1 MTINQ
6 SGWKP
11 SSPVQSAT
19 DTGTVTGNRALML
32 EEALIFEIGDV
43 ETTGVDF
50 CPSPL
55 AGDGGSRQAADG
67 RGGMVDASPAPQPLS
82 REGKGAQLLRTAP
95 IGLPGLTEPETVRHY
110 TRLSRQNY
118 AIDLGLFP
126 LGSCTMKHNPRL
138 NEKMARLPGFA
149 DIHPLAPRETVAG
162 ALELINQL
170 AFWLVDLT
178 GMHGVAMSPKAGA
191 HGELCG
197 LLCIRAA
204 LEARGD
210 ARQVVLVPESAHG
223 TNPATAA
230 FCGYRVENIPATPAG
245 RVDLEALKAR
255 LGPDVAA
262 VMITNPNTCGLFE
275 PEMKAISD
283 AVHAVGGFV
292 YCDGANFNAI
302 VGKVRPGDLG
312 VDAMH
317 INLHKT
323 FSTPHGG
330 GGPGSGPVVLSEALS
345 PFAPL
350 PYTARDRD
358 GVIHLVEEEQA
369 EAFSEEHFGGKVQSF
384 GRMTAFHGQMGMFV
398 RALAYI
404 LSHGA
409 DGLKQVA
416 EDAVLNANYI
426 LRSLEDVLDAPFASS
441 GPCMHEALFSDKGFA
456 EGFSTLDLAKGLIDE
471 GFHPMTVYFPLVVH
485 GAMLVEP
492 TETESKAALD
502 QFIMALRSVAVRA
515 RAGDAGLKAAPVH
528 APRRRLDET
537 LAARKPIV
545 AWKQSAPP
553 GTPSPSEIGDR

>member
-1 MTINQ
+1 MTMLKEGRPTAPQ
-6 SGWKP
+6 A
-11 SSPVQSAT
+11 VTDSAPAT
-19 DTGTVTGNRALML
+19 ATGNRALML
-32 EEALIFEIGDV
+32 EEALIFEIGSTQ
-43 ETTGVDF
+43 TTGVDF
-50 CPSPL
+50 PEAPKVASRLGNL
-55 AGDGGSRQAADG
+55 A
-67 RGGMVDASPAPQPLS
+67 
-82 REGKGAQLLRTAP
+82 RTDS
-95 IGLPGLTEPETVRHY
+95 IGLPGLSEQETVRHY

-138 NEKMARLPGFA
+138 NEKVARMPGFA
-149 DIHPLAPRETVAG
+149 DLHPLAPQSTVQG
-162 ALELINQL
+162 ALAVIHEL
-170 AFWLVDLT
+170 AEWLITLT
-178 GMHGVAMSPKAGA
+178 GMHSVAMSPKAGA

-197 LLCIRAA
+197 LLAIRAA

-210 ARQVVLVPESAHG
+210 ARSVILVPESAHG

-230 FCGYRVENIPATPAG
+230 FCGYKVEDIPATPDG

-275 PEMKAISD
+275 RDMKTISD
-283 AVHAVGGFV
+283 AVHAAGALV

-302 VGKVRPGDLG
+302 VGRVRPGDLG

-330 GGPGSGPVVLSEALS
+330 GGPGSGPVVLSEALT

-350 PYTARDRD
+350 PFVERQ
-358 GVIHLVEEEQA
+358 GNSFVLIEEETA
-369 EAFSEEHFGGKVQSF
+369 DEHHASSF
-384 GRMTAFHGQMGMFV
+384 GRMVAFHGQMGMFT
-398 RALAYI
+398 RALTYI

-409 DGLKQVA
+409 DGLRQVA
-416 EDAVLNANYI
+416 SDAVLNANYI
-426 LRSLEDVLDAPFASS
+426 LRSLDDVLDAPFGAS
-441 GPCMHEALFSDKGFA
+441 GPCMHEALFSDKGLA
-456 EGFSTLDLAKGLIDE
+456 EGFTTLDIAKGLIDE
-471 GFHPMTVYFPLVVH
+471 GFHPMTMYFPLVVH

-502 QFIMALRSVAVRA
+502 QFIMALRSLAERA
-515 RAGDAGLKAAPVH
+515 KAGDEALKGAPYF

-537 LAARKPIV
+537 LAARQPV
-545 AWKQSAPP
+545 LSWSDPALAQAA
-553 GTPSPSEIGDR
+553 E

>member
-1 MTINQ
+1 MTMLKE
-6 SGWKP
+6 GRP
-11 SSPVQSAT
+11 TAPAPVADAHMAPQTA
-19 DTGTVTGNRALML
+19 TGNRALML
-32 EEALIFEIGDV
+32 EEKLIFEIGSTD
-43 ETTGVDF
+43 TTGVDF
-50 CPSPL
+50 GETSKVASRLGSL
-55 AGDGGSRQAADG
+55 ARTDG
-67 RGGMVDASPAPQPLS
+67 
-82 REGKGAQLLRTAP
+82 
-95 IGLPGLTEPETVRHY
+95 IGLPGLSEQETVRHY

-138 NEKMARLPGFA
+138 NEKVARMPGFA
-149 DIHPLAPRETVAG
+149 DIHPLQPQSTVQG
-162 ALELINQL
+162 ALGVINEL
-170 AFWLVDLT
+170 AVWLIKLT
-178 GMHGVAMSPKAGA
+178 GMYGVAMTPKAGA

-230 FCGYRVENIPATPAG
+230 FCGYKVEDIPATPDG

-275 PEMKAISD
+275 RDMKVISD
-283 AVHAVGGFV
+283 AVHAAGAFV

-302 VGKVRPGDLG
+302 VGRVRPGDLG

-330 GGPGSGPVVLSEALS
+330 GGPGSGPVVLSEALA
-345 PFAPL
+345 PFGPL
-350 PYTARDRD
+350 PYTARMTD
-358 GVIHLVEEEQA
+358 GTIHLIEEDNVG
-369 EAFSEEHFGGKVQSF
+369 EEMPQSF
-384 GRMTAFHGQMGMFV
+384 GRMSAFHGQMGMFT
-398 RALAYI
+398 RALTYI

-409 DGLKQVA
+409 DGLRQVA
-416 EDAVLNANYI
+416 EDAVLNANYV
-426 LRSLEDVLDAPFASS
+426 LRSLDDVLDAPFGGS
-441 GPCMHEALFSDKGFA
+441 GPCMHEALFSDKGLA
-456 EGFSTLDLAKGLIDE
+456 EGFTTLDIAKGLIDE
-471 GFHPMTVYFPLVVH
+471 GFHPMTMYFPLVVH

-502 QFIMALRSVAVRA
+502 QFILALRSLAERA
-515 RAGDAGLKAAPVH
+515 KAGDEALKGAPYH

-537 LAARKPIV
+537 LAARKPILSWIEPEV
-545 AWKQSAPP
+545 AQAA
-553 GTPSPSEIGDR
+553 E

>member
-1 MTINQ
+1 MNAPNK

-11 SSPVQSAT
+11 AMTLAEDGMHNGPAT
-19 DTGTVTGNRALML
+19 TTGNRALML
-32 EEALIFEIGDV
+32 EEPLLFEIGRSDV
-43 ETTGVDF
+43 TGVDL
-50 CPSPL
+50 PPL
-55 AGDGGSRQAADG
+55 DPAASNRLGGLERA
-67 RGGMVDASPAPQPLS
+67 
-82 REGKGAQLLRTAP
+82 AP
-95 IGLPGLTEPETVRHY
+95 IGLAGLSEPETVRHY

-118 AIDLGLFP
+118 GIDLGFFP

-149 DIHPLAPRETVAG
+149 DIHPLQPQSTVQG
-162 ALELINQL
+162 ALEVISQL
-170 AFWLVDLT
+170 GEWLCKLT
-178 GMHGVAMSPKAGA
+178 GMPGVAMSPKAGA

-197 LLCIRAA
+197 ILAIRAA
-204 LEARGD
+204 HTARGD
-210 ARQVVLVPESAHG
+210 AREVVLVPESAHG

-230 FCGYRVENIPATPAG
+230 FAGYKVEDIAATPEG
-245 RVDLEALKAR
+245 RVDVAALKAR

-275 PEMKAISD
+275 KDFREIAD
-283 AVHAVGGFV
+283 AVHAAGGYV

-302 VGKVRPGDLG
+302 VGRVRPGDLG

-330 GGPGSGPVVLSEALS
+330 GGPGSGPVVFSEALA

-350 PYTARDRD
+350 PFVRQDESGSFY
-358 GVIHLVEEEQA
+358 LVEEEHR
-369 EAFSEEHFGGKVQSF
+369 EERGPTF
-384 GRMTAFHGQMGMFV
+384 GRMTAFHGQMGMFT
-398 RALAYI
+398 RALTYM

-426 LRSLEDVLDAPFASS
+426 LRSMEDILHAPFAAS
-441 GPCMHEALFSDKGFA
+441 GPCMHEALFGDKDFTG
-456 EGFSTLDLAKGLIDE
+456 GLSTLDVAKGLIDE
-471 GFHPMTVYFPLVVH
+471 GYHPMTVYFPLVVH

-492 TETESKAALD
+492 TETESKAAID
-502 QFIMALRSVAVRA
+502 QFIAAFRGVVERALAGDEALRQ
-515 RAGDAGLKAAPVH
+515 APYY

-537 LAARKPIV
+537 AAARKPKL
-545 AWKQSAPP
+545 AFE
-553 GTPSPSEIGDR
+553 G

>member
-1 MTINQ
+1 MNAPNP

-11 SSPVQSAT
+11 TVPTAAT
-19 DTGTVTGNRALML
+19 SDGATTTGNRALML
-32 EEALIFEIGDV
+32 EEKLIFEIGDN
-43 ETTGVDF
+43 ESTGVDF
-50 CPSPL
+50 DDQAPIPEQGEVSAQP
-55 AGDGGSRQAADG
+55 AEGGSRLANLA
-67 RGGMVDASPAPQPLS
+67 
-82 REGKGAQLLRTAP
+82 RTAP
-95 IGLPGLTEPETVRHY
+95 INLPGLSEPETVRHY

-149 DIHPLAPRETVAG
+149 DIHPLQPQETVQG
-162 ALELINQL
+162 AFELIDTL
-170 AFWLVDLT
+170 AHWLIELT
-178 GMHGVAMSPKAGA
+178 GMHSVAMSPKAGA

-197 LLCIRAA
+197 ILSIRAA

-210 ARQVVLVPESAHG
+210 ARSVVLVPESAHG

-230 FCGYRVENIPATPAG
+230 FAGYKVEDIPATREG
-245 RVDLEALKAR
+245 RVDLAALKAR

-283 AVHAVGGFV
+283 AVHAAGGLV

-302 VGKVRPGDLG
+302 VGRVRPGDLG
-312 VDAMH
+312 IDAMH

-350 PYTARDRD
+350 PYVERHVGGYRM
-358 GVIHLVEEEQA
+358 VEEETAHDQG
-369 EAFSEEHFGGKVQSF
+369 SDSF
-384 GRMTAFHGQMGMFV
+384 GRMVAFHGQMGMFS
-398 RALAYI
+398 RALSYI

-409 DGLKQVA
+409 DGLRQVA
-416 EDAVLNANYI
+416 EDSVLNANYL
-426 LRSLEDVLDAPFASS
+426 LRSLEDVLDAPFAYS
-441 GPCMHEALFSDKGFA
+441 GPCMHEAIFSDKGFA
-456 EGFSTLDLAKGLIDE
+456 EGFSTIDVAKALIDE
-471 GFHPMTVYFPLVVH
+471 GFHPMTMYFPLVVH

-492 TETESKAALD
+492 TETESKANLD
-502 QFIMALRSVAVRA
+502 QFIVALRSIAERA
-515 RAGDAGLKAAPVH
+515 RAGDEALKAAPVF
-528 APRRRLDET
+528 APRHRLDET
-537 LAARKPIV
+537 LAARKPV
-545 AWKQSAPP
+545 LTYQKA
-553 GTPSPSEIGDR
+553 TLSED